1 MSDNQSN
8 NVTGRCRLVLIM
20 DGATSCSNDA
30 MLVERMAQ
38 AGDIASI
45 IFTGDGLEEPVWQSA
60 LEPLVATAQARGI
73 ACIID
78 SNSRIA
84 GRVKADGLQFGQ
96 DPQQIEEAVEKY
108 TPQMMV
114 GAANVKTRHN
124 ALVLGELQPDYVMFG
139 KPGGDTRAEPHP
151 KNLDLGQWWAAMV
164 EIPGIVLGGNHVDS
178 VVDVARTG
186 TDFVALGAAIFVPQ
200 GGGKES
206 DDPAALVARVNAL
219 LDDHAPRFDADDEK
233 D

>member
-1 MSDNQSN
+1 MSDTQSTDASN
-8 NVTGRCRLVLIM
+8 RCRLVLIM
-20 DGATSCSNDA
+20 DGATTRGADA
-30 MLVERMAQ
+30 ALVERMGQ

-45 IFTGDGLEEPVWQSA
+45 IFTGDGLEEPVWQAA
-60 LEPLVATAQARGI
+60 LEPLVAAAQARNI

-78 SNSRIA
+78 TNSRIA
-84 GRVKADGLQFGQ
+84 GRVKADGLQLGQ

-139 KPGGDTRAEPHP
+139 KPGGDTRPEPHP

-164 EIPGIVLGGNHVDS
+164 EIPGIVLGGTRVDS
-178 VVDVARTG
+178 VVDVAKTG

-200 GGGKES
+200 EES
-206 DDPAALVARVNAL
+206 NEVHDPAALVARANAL
-219 LDDHAPRFDADDEK
+219 LDANAPRFDSLDETV
-233 D
+233 